1 MCCSA
6 IDHACR
12 RFLRSIAPQPYHTSA
27 WKGAGCG
34 MSKTTHIL
42 RTKRHATM
50 KKTFSLSLSHTHTH
64 AHYKTCAHA
73 FIPKHNNDAS
83 SATAFLRRF
92 LPQQAVNNNQEKNKL
107 PAVPSAKLT
116 GCFRPYFTVDA
127 IIHDAAQCLRRR
139 QNCHSYRSHM
149 HASIKTAVQ

>member
-1 MCCSA
+1 MSTVSKVN
-6 IDHACR
+6 R
-12 RFLRSIAPQPYHTSA
+12 TSA
-27 WKGAGCG
+27 LPHQCLEGCW
-34 MSKTTHIL
+34 MWHEQNDPHPKNKKACNHEKNIL
-42 RTKRHATM
+42 
-50 KKTFSLSLSHTHTH
+50 SLSLSHTHTH